1 MRQNWFHVLA
11 MPWPH
16 HDRLI
21 ATHVE
26 NRSGVVIQQIHLS
39 MKYCMKIKQ
48 TVSCVY
54 DIYMYSTLLDKKMK
68 TAQNTNMRIEFPI
81 VATFSYMYFVLSLS
95 SNLFSF

>member
-21 ATHVE
+21 ETHVE
-26 NRSGVVIQQIHLS
+26 NRSGVVIWLLKVNKFTNI
-39 MKYCMKIKQ
+39 MKIKQ

-54 DIYMYSTLLDKKMK
+54 DIYIKKMM
-68 TAQNTNMRIEFPI
+68 TAQNTNMRIEIPI
-81 VATFSYMYFVLSLS
+81 VATFSHMYFVLSLS
-95 SNLFSF
+95 SSLFSF